1 MVVVAPGEVVTTLV
15 RNPSGA
21 HSGPMTNHT
30 ETNSTDQLTGGTVA
44 NEGGATSPTVRTE
57 IKAGNPGLVFQ
68 HSEAKGLKK
77 SLAKTF
83 AIAIAIATVGMG
95 AIPVQSAQA
104 APGDGI
110 LEKCK
115 KTGTSSIGGDRWT
128 CKNIF
133 GYDTCLVGAGGYYCS
148 NYGKELR
155 RDDIFG
161 NPYDERDP
169 AARHLLKLVQRDTR
183 R

>member
-1 MVVVAPGEVVTTLV
+1 
-15 RNPSGA
+15 
-21 HSGPMTNHT
+21 MTNHT

-83 AIAIAIATVGMG
+83 AIAIAIATVGMVT
-95 AIPVQSAQA
+95 IPVQSAQA

-110 LEKCK
+110 SENCK
-115 KTGTSSIGGDRWT
+115 KTGSNSRGEIWT
-128 CKNIF
+128 CTNIL
-133 GYDTCLVGAGGYYCS
+133 GWKECTVWTGASPHYWCTRGEES
-148 NYGKELR
+148 R